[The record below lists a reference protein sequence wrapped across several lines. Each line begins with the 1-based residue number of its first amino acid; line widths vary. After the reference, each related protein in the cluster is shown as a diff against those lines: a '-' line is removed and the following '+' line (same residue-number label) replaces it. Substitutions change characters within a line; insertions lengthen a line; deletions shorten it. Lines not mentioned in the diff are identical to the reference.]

1 MKVKNTIQVIPIEM
15 MEYSAGYQ
23 LQKNLHSEMLENPC
37 LNSLLILQHPH
48 VYTLGRRA
56 NKNHILINEKELD
69 KLKIQTHTSNRGG
82 EITYHGP
89 GQLVI
94 YPLINIKQ
102 LQISPIEYIRI
113 LEDII
118 INTLAQVNV
127 PAERK
132 SECPGGVW
140 ANQKKIA
147 AIGIRISRGI
157 TTHGFSLNIST
168 DLSYFKHIIPCGN
181 SAENYTSLSEILNTN
196 IPLSKIREII
206 IEQISKKLNLIPELV
221 NVRKFYKQ
229 HSIAP
234 IKLT

>member
-1 MKVKNTIQVIPIEM
+1 M
-15 MEYSAGYQ
+15 MEYSTGYQ
-23 LQKNLHSEMLENPC
+23 LQRNLHSEMVENPS

-56 NKNHILINEKELD
+56 NKDHILINKKELE

-102 LQISPIEYIRI
+102 LQISPIEYIRM

-118 INTLAQVNV
+118 INTLAEVNV

-132 SECPGGVW
+132 IECPGGIW
-140 ANQKKIA
+140 TNKKKIA

-168 DLSYFKHIIPCGN
+168 DLSYFKYIIPCGN
-181 SAENYTSLSEILNTN
+181 STENYTSLSEILNTN
-196 IPLSKIREII
+196 IACSKITGII

-221 NVRKFYKQ
+221 NVQKFYKQ
-229 HSIAP
+229 HSITP